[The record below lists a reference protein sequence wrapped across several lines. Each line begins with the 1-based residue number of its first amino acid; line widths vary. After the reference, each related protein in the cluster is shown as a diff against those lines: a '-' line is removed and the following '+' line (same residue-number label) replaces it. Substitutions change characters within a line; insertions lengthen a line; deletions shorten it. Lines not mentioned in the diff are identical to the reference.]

1 MRKLTQQER
10 TSFLSFREN
19 TFSVELPNF
28 KSQESLISVGVLKE
42 TGFDLFNRIPVDV
55 TLDGGDDLL

>member
-1 MRKLTQQER
+1 M
-10 TSFLSFREN
+10 
-19 TFSVELPNF
+19 ELPNF